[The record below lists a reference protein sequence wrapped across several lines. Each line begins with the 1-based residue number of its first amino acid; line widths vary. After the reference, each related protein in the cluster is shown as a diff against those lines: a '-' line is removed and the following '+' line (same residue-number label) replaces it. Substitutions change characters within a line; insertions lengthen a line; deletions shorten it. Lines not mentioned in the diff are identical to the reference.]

1 LPTVTAVAPDRSASG
16 PEGTTAG
23 GGVPPA
29 RQRAQGRIRNDNPLV
44 GWAAALG
51 VALLAFGL
59 RVWHLG
65 TPRDFSFDETY
76 YAKDAWS
83 MLNHGYV
90 REHVED
96 ADKLILDGR
105 GSG

>member
-1 LPTVTAVAPDRSASG
+1 MTTRAPDRPHAG
-16 PEGTTAG
+16 PSGTTAG

-29 RQRAQGRIRNDNPLV
+29 RERALGRIRSENPLV
-44 GWAAALG
+44 GWAAAVG

-65 TPRDFSFDETY
+65 TPRNFSFDETY

-83 MLNHGYV
+83 MLNH
-90 REHVED
+90 
-96 ADKLILDGR
+96 
-105 GSG
+105 